1 MAGGPAPGKLV
12 WCTREEHDR
21 RHGPPWWAMLR
32 RPGAVRAR
40 DPAGRL
46 APARCATSPD
56 RAPDADADRR
66 ALRDRGCA
74 AGRPPR
80 PL

>member
-40 DPAGRL
+40 DPAGRP
-46 APARCATSPD
+46 APA
-56 RAPDADADRR
+56 
-66 ALRDRGCA
+66 GCLL
-74 AGRPPR
+74 AGPR
-80 PL
+80 PGCWRGPPGAARSPLRSGSPASPP